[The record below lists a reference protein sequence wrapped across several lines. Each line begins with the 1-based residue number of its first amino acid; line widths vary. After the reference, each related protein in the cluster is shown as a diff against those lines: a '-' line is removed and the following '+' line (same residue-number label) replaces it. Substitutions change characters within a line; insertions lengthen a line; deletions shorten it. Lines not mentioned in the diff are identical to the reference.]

1 MNAVAGKHVLVTR
14 SDEDSAEWASRLE
27 AAGANAV
34 VLPCI
39 RCVPIES
46 DELRNRI
53 ADLLPDTDWLVFTS
67 KRGVAAFTDLT
78 SAEIPPGAK
87 ITVVGPATADAAV
100 VAFCRADL
108 VSEAGTAASLAQ
120 AIEARLDTGGNNVV
134 LGVAENAGST
144 IEDALAGAGANCTRL
159 DVYRTIPAGTVEP
172 KFTLTALGA
181 DTIFLASPSAV
192 EGLTNQVELDK
203 PAAIFTIGPATNAA
217 AKAAGLEVTGQAR
230 RPGIEGLM
238 EAMQCEI

>member
-1 MNAVAGKHVLVTR
+1 MKAVRGKHVLVTR
-14 SDEDSAEWASRLE
+14 SEEDSTAWAARLE
-27 AAGANAV
+27 AAGARAV

-39 RCVPIES
+39 RSVPIES
-46 DELRNRI
+46 DALRTLI
-53 ADLLPDTDWLVFTS
+53 GDLLPDTDWIVFTS
-67 KRGVAAFTDLT
+67 KRGVAAFSELR
-78 SAEIPPGAK
+78 AAGIPANVR
-87 ITVVGPATADAAV
+87 IAVVGPATADAAV
-100 VAFCRADL
+100 VAFGRADL

-120 AIEARLDTGGNNVV
+120 ALEVRLDTEGDHV
-134 LGVAENAGST
+134 LLAVAENAAST
-144 IEDALAGAGANCTRL
+144 IEDALGAAGARCTRL
-159 DVYRTIPAGTVEP
+159 NIYRTIPAGTVEQ

-217 AKAAGLEVTGQAR
+217 AIAAGLEVTGQAK

-238 EAMQCEI
+238 EAMQCAI

>member
-14 SDEDSAEWASRLE
+14 SDEDSAEWATRLE

-46 DELRNRI
+46 KELRKRI
-53 ADLLPDTDWLVFTS
+53 AELLPDTDWLVFTS
-67 KRGVAAFTDLT
+67 KRGVAAFRELR
-78 SAEIPPGAK
+78 SGEIPATVR
-87 ITVVGPATADAAV
+87 IAVVGPATADAAV
-100 VAFCRADL
+100 VSFGRADL
-108 VSEAGTAASLAQ
+108 VSEAGTATSLAQ
-120 AIEARLDTGGNNVV
+120 ALDVRLETGRNRVV
-134 LGVAENAGST
+134 LAVAENAATT
-144 IEDALAGAGANCTRL
+144 IEDALASAGAACTRL
-159 DVYRTIPAGTVEP
+159 NVYRTIPAEIAEP

-217 AKAAGLEVTGQAR
+217 AKAAGLEVTGQAQ

-238 EAMQCEI
+238 EAMQCAT

>member
-1 MNAVAGKHVLVTR
+1 MNAVSGKHVLVTR
-14 SDEDSAEWASRLE
+14 SDEDSAEWATRLE

-39 RCVPIES
+39 QCVAIES

-53 ADLLPDTDWLVFTS
+53 AELLPDTDWLVFTS

-87 ITVVGPATADAAV
+87 IAVVGPATADAAV
-100 VAFCRADL
+100 VAFGRADL

-120 AIEARLDTGGNNVV
+120 ALEVRLETGGRRVV
-134 LGVAENAGST
+134 LAIARNAATT
-144 IEDALAGAGANCTRL
+144 IEDTLAGAGATCTRL
-159 DVYRTIPAGTVEP
+159 NIYRTIPAGTVEP

-238 EAMQCEI
+238 EAMQCAI